1 MDHPAARWR
10 AAAASWHA
18 IGSGSVKLFFLWQQD
33 LGDCAFVTTR
43 STVSRVCSGGRVLD
57 AWSDQPPGSLGRSPG
72 TRDQSP
78 VGLGLRLH
86 LDECRSFSPE
96 SSFAALVS
104 EVARRVGVEPRA
116 LAVRALLHLPRTASY
131 KGWVSRWQVDRE
143 LRINAERLRHDLRAA
158 RGYVPVTAIRAAR
171 SGLRGSRLVPRP
183 SGPNAAPLSSERSSG
198 LSPLRPGRS
207 GPQTSRNTL

>member
-18 IGSGSVKLFFLWQQD
+18 IGSGSVELFFLWQQD

-43 STVSRVCSGGRVLD
+43 STVSRVCSGGLVLD

-158 RGYVPVTAIRAAR
+158 RGYVPLQPFALRDLAFEEVHPSRALPVLTCSTIFGALARALATSPWSIR
-171 SGLRGSRLVPRP
+171 STDFP
-183 SGPNAAPLSSERSSG
+183 
-198 LSPLRPGRS
+198 
-207 GPQTSRNTL
+207 